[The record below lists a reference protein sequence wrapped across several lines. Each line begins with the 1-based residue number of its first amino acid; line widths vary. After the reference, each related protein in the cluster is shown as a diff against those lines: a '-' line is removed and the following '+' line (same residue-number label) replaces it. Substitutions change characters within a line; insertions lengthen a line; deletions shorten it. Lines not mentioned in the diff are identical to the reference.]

1 MSRATLQ
8 VLEDFVSG
16 GGDTPWLM
24 RYLLTG
30 FQCEFCTLASMIV
43 IESSHRV
50 GVDGWILVEGE
61 CPIEER
67 CHSWVEKECADGTLV
82 VDLIA
87 HQFGEFRAGFG
98 D

>member
-61 CPIEER
+61 DPIER
-67 CHSWVEKECADGTLV
+67 RRHSWVEKECAGGAFV
-82 VDLIA
+82 IDLTA
-87 HQFGEFRAGFG
+87 HQFVEFRAGFC